1 MKKGL
6 LLTVLAFFAAI
17 TGVLAQLIGGASL
30 VIVKPLGGFAQN
42 VNNSAGIG
50 LNLGYRIN
58 KLPIEAGLSLGFV
71 SYANVTERVPY
82 TEPNYQHTEADRERC
97 SGVNMYNI
105 FSRVYAFRNKAVQP
119 YADVRLGLSRFV
131 TNEEYTDPFRQDNSS
146 CHSAPVLKRVNF
158 IKDHAFNYGAGAG
171 MQIDLNKLFAK
182 RDKDYSLLLD
192 GSVNYMRGGYATY
205 RNIVKDPNPRDDR
218 GNYTTR
224 TDMWLINIG
233 IKFGFE
239 LYK

>member
-1 MKKGL
+1 MRKVL
-6 LLTVLAFFAAI
+6 LLTVLAFFAAT
-17 TGVLAQLIGGASL
+17 TGILAQLTAGASL
-30 VIVKPLGGFAQN
+30 VFVKPLGGFAQN
-42 VNNSAGIG
+42 VNNTAGIG

-58 KLPIEAGLSLGFV
+58 NLPIEAGLSFSFV

-82 TEPNYQHTEADRERC
+82 SEPNYQHTEADRERC

-105 FSRVYAFRNKAVQP
+105 FTRAYAFKNKAIQP
-119 YADVRLGLSRFV
+119 YADVRFGFSRFV
-131 TNEEYTDPFRQDNSS
+131 TSEEYTDPFRQDNSS

-171 MQIDLNKLFAK
+171 MHIDLYKLFAK
-182 RDKDYSLLLD
+182 KDNDCSLLLD
-192 GSVNYMRGGYATY
+192 GSLNYMRGGYATY
-205 RNIVKDPNPRDDR
+205 RNIIKDTNPRDDR
-218 GNYTTR
+218 GNCTTR

-233 IKFGFE
+233 IKFGFG